1 LGLPTFAYDAIQ
13 WKVQVTGLRIVAPS
27 ADGKEDAQGAF
38 FQPPGVTVVAV
49 ITMVGGK
56 IVSIDQFKSNVE
68 AFTDDEGTDLLA
80 VKSENLFNKP
90 GFGMMDSKETTATV
104 EIYAAGVPQPGA
116 PALNIAGKVV
126 LQVATAT
133 KEFTIE
139 RVDIKTGSTFNLG
152 DMAGKI
158 TKGGM
163 SKEMCGNE
171 EMFTEKLSSMT
182 DLTGISKLK
191 LLDSQDNAIEAQRSS

>member
-1 LGLPTFAYDAIQ
+1 LPLGLPTFAYDAIQ

-104 EIYAAGVPQPGA
+104 EIYAA
-116 PALNIAGKVV
+116 VV